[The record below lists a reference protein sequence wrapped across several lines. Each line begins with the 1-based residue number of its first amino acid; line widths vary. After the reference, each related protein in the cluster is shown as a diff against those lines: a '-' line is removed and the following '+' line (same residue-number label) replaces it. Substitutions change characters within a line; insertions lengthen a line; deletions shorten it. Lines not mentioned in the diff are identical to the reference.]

1 MEVNPGHQEGIYNIE
16 RAWNWAQ
23 CNMSP
28 EGRGRARRGCVAR
41 VGRGWWWCGLSAGA
55 RAGLRAG
62 WVWPVLGYLG
72 THQHCHQHMTSPGR
86 CCCSR
91 AHSSMTRWYWVLSA
105 SVCTKCH
112 FIGSKSCSPV
122 KLIEIQWD
130 TDRQYWGLLSF
141 GPPEASI
148 TWVVDLEWTLWPSAS
163 HLAAQSEDICDVVD
177 VYFLQ
182 WQWLPAAGARK
193 FKFNIKLHVWASHS
207 SQVSKGATFL
217 WLNHVILWSSVRV
230 VATFAKHASSFHTM
244 NYWKLWCEES
254 HKISDT

>member
-1 MEVNPGHQEGIYNIE
+1 MVVVRPQRWGQGWTQGRLSVASAWISGHPPTL
-16 RAWNWAQ
+16 
-23 CNMSP
+23 SP
-28 EGRGRARRGCVAR
+28 AHDQP
-41 VGRGWWWCGLSAGA
+41 
-55 RAGLRAG
+55 
-62 WVWPVLGYLG
+62 WPLLLL
-72 THQHCHQHMTSPGR
+72 
-86 CCCSR
+86 R

-112 FIGSKSCSPV
+112 FIDCKSWSPV

-182 WQWLPAAGARK
+182 WQWLPADRARK